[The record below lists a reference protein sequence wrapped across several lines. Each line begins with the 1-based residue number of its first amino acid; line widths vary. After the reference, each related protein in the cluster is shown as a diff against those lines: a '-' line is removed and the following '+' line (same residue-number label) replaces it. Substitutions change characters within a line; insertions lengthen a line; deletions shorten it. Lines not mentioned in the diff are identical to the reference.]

1 MDGVMDMKQ
10 AAYILF
16 CMAAVMLAASLLP
29 GFNADV
35 TTRFVRY
42 LALGPIAVG
51 LAVLMLK

>member
-1 MDGVMDMKQ
+1 MDGVRQ
-10 AAYILF
+10 VAYILF
-16 CMAAVMLAASLLP
+16 CLAAVMIAASLLP

-51 LAVLMLK
+51 LAVLILK